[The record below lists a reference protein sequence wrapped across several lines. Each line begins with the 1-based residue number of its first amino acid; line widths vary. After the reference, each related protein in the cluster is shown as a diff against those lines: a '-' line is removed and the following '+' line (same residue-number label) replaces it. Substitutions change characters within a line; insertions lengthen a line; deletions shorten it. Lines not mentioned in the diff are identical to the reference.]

1 MTQVITTARVSSGWA
16 RGTTAPEGSRVVRG
30 LVDRARGGPALA
42 GAVAALGP
50 RWSGGAWGGGAEVAG
65 PAEAGGAF
73 ACLPCGPVFLLPR
86 VTVTGSLAGPT
97 AQLLWPRCPP
107 SPFRRHPFYLKER
120 LAAKPWPL
128 GRERSPDGLATG
140 EAVTRE
146 TPDSVRRQACRPG
159 SQGEVGLGSIC
170 CQHVTVRDAR
180 RPRDALAVAVLST
193 RPRRDQVAMSQAP
206 SGEDPGGVGLCGSRG
221 PGRLTAPTVGG
232 LASIVGSAR
241 RPAGTRRGHAS
252 PPFPA
257 TALRGAFSRHL
268 HLNPPSQ
275 HAAPEADATPTRVR

>member
-1 MTQVITTARVSSGWA
+1 M
-16 RGTTAPEGSRVVRG
+16 
-30 LVDRARGGPALA
+30 
-42 GAVAALGP
+42 
-50 RWSGGAWGGGAEVAG
+50 AG

-128 GRERSPDGLATG
+128 GREHSPDGLATG

-170 CQHVTVRDAR
+170 FQHVTVRDAR

-193 RPRRDQVAMSQAP
+193 RPRRDQVTMSQAP
-206 SGEDPGGVGLCGSRG
+206 SGEDPGGVGLCGGLG
-221 PGRLTAPTVGG
+221 PGGSRPPLRGARLPSWDQPGGPRAP
-232 LASIVGSAR
+232 AEAAR
-241 RPAGTRRGHAS
+241 A
-252 PPFPA
+252 PPFQLRLCEVRFPA
-257 TALRGAFSRHL
+257 TS
-268 HLNPPSQ
+268 
-275 HAAPEADATPTRVR
+275 T

>member
-16 RGTTAPEGSRVVRG
+16 RGTTAPEGSCVVRG

-73 ACLPCGPVFLLPR
+73 ACLPCGPVFLLPC

-170 CQHVTVRDAR
+170 CQHVTVCHAR
-180 RPRDALAVAVLST
+180 RPRTRSPWRFCPRGRVGTKSRCHR
-193 RPRRDQVAMSQAP
+193 RPRGRTLAAWGSVAAGDLGGSRPPLWGAWLPSWDQ
-206 SGEDPGGVGLCGSRG
+206 PGGPWAPAEAARAPPFQLRLCEVR
-221 PGRLTAPTVGG
+221 
-232 LASIVGSAR
+232 
-241 RPAGTRRGHAS
+241 
-252 PPFPA
+252 FPA
-257 TALRGAFSRHL
+257 TS
-268 HLNPPSQ
+268 
-275 HAAPEADATPTRVR
+275 T